1 MEYKIKIDSFE
12 GPLDLLL
19 HLINKFEI
27 DIYDIPAAEITNQY
41 LLYVKTMQQLEL
53 DVASEYL
60 VMAATLIAMKSR
72 SLLPDHSLEE
82 DEGVEEED
90 PREEL
95 TRRLIEYKKYKE
107 AAIKLQELEEERTK
121 LFSRPPADALF
132 APAGEGPLNVTIYD
146 MLGAFQ
152 KMTRRKKLAVPRKA
166 TVRRE
171 EISVESRMKSLM
183 KTLRDTEE
191 PVLFEDLFQS
201 HERDELVVSFLAI
214 LELMKQNEIT
224 VMQKGSFAELYVM
237 SGGTTN
243 DE

>member
-1 MEYKIKIDSFE
+1 MEYKVKIDSFE

-19 HLINKFEI
+19 HLINKLEI

-41 LLYVKTMQQLEL
+41 LLYVNTMHQLEL

-72 SLLPDHSLEE
+72 SLLPDHSSDE
-82 DEGVEEED
+82 DEYLEEED

-107 AAIKLQELEEERTK
+107 AAIKLQEREEERTK
-121 LFSRPPADALF
+121 LFSRPPADVLF
-132 APAGEGPLNVTIYD
+132 APSGEGPLNVSIYD

-152 KMTRRKKLAVPRKA
+152 KMTRRKKMAVPRQA

-171 EISVESRMKSLM
+171 EISVEARMEVLL
-183 KTLRDTEE
+183 KTLKEAKE

-201 HERDELVVSFLAI
+201 NERDELVASFLAL

-224 VMQKGSFAELYVM
+224 VTQQGNFADLYVI
-237 SGGTTN
+237 SGGKQ
-243 DE
+243 

>member
-19 HLINKFEI
+19 HLINQLEI

-41 LLYVKTMQQLEL
+41 LLYVNTMQKLEL

-72 SLLPDHSLEE
+72 SLLPEPESDAE
-82 DEGVEEED
+82 DFYEEED

-95 TRRLIEYKKYKE
+95 TRRLIEYKKFKE
-107 AAIKLQELEEERTK
+107 AAGKLQVLEEERAQ
-121 LFSRPPADALF
+121 LFSRPPSDQLF
-132 APAGEGPLNVTIYD
+132 SSTAEGPLNVSLYD

-152 KMTRRKKLAVPRKA
+152 KMTRRKKLAVPPKA

-171 EISVESRMKSLM
+171 EISVETKMNV
-183 KTLRDTEE
+183 LREKLRVAKK
-191 PVLFEDLFQS
+191 PMLFDDLFDP
-201 HERDELVVSFLAI
+201 HERNQLVVSFLAV
-214 LELMKQNEIT
+214 LELMKQNEII
-224 VMQKGSFAELYVM
+224 VSQKGNFAELYVM
-237 SGGTTN
+237 FGGN
-243 DE
+243 MK

>member
-1 MEYKIKIDSFE
+1 MEYKVKIDSFE

-19 HLINKFEI
+19 HLINKLEI

-41 LLYVKTMQQLEL
+41 LMYVNTMQQLEL

-72 SLLPDHSLEE
+72 SLLPDHSSE
-82 DEGVEEED
+82 DDEFMEEED

-107 AAIKLQELEEERTK
+107 AAVKLQELEEERAK
-121 LFSRPPADALF
+121 LFSRPPADMLF
-132 APAGEGPLNVTIYD
+132 AQAGEGPLNVSIYD

-152 KMTRRKKLAVPRKA
+152 KMTRRKKLAVPRQ
-166 TVRRE
+166 TTIRRE
-171 EISVESRMKSLM
+171 EISVETRMKSLM
-183 KTLRDTEE
+183 NKLTKAKE
-191 PVLFEDLFQS
+191 PILFEDLFQS
-201 HERDELVVSFLAI
+201 HEKEELVVSFLAI

-224 VMQKGSFAELYVM
+224 VTQNGNFSSLYVM
-237 SGGTTN
+237 SGGKN
-243 DE
+243 K